1 MYTSLYIFGL
11 KNYFALYISNKEC
24 LINIILDDS
33 YQHVANQVSFSFLSN
48 SLNKYVT
55 MMKLTGELIVIALN
69 PTTGALIEAKIVE
82 FMSATSALIST
93 CGGISDTMIF
103 LSFNSYNGS
112 SFNFHV
118 EYVDLDTWETKSY
131 SFDRQFTIYRYT
143 KLFNTDQIIFL
154 CDDDN
159 STTFFSLQT
168 TYNRLDFVET
178 FIE

>member
-1 MYTSLYIFGL
+1 M
-11 KNYFALYISNKEC
+11 
-24 LINIILDDS
+24 
-33 YQHVANQVSFSFLSN
+33 SN
-48 SLNKYVT
+48 SLSKYVT
-55 MMKLTGELIVIALN
+55 MMKLAGDLIVIALN

-131 SFDRQFTIYRYT
+131 SFDRKFNIYGYT

>member
-1 MYTSLYIFGL
+1 
-11 KNYFALYISNKEC
+11 
-24 LINIILDDS
+24 
-33 YQHVANQVSFSFLSN
+33 
-48 SLNKYVT
+48 

-82 FMSATSALIST
+82 FMGATSALIST

-131 SFDRQFTIYRYT
+131 SFDRKFNIYGYT

>member
-1 MYTSLYIFGL
+1 MHLWTQKQF
-11 KNYFALYISNKEC
+11 FTTHFKEC

-33 YQHVANQVSFSFLSN
+33 YSAVSDQVTFSFLSN

-131 SFDRQFTIYRYT
+131 SFDRKFNIYGYT

>member
-1 MYTSLYIFGL
+1 
-11 KNYFALYISNKEC
+11 
-24 LINIILDDS
+24 
-33 YQHVANQVSFSFLSN
+33 
-48 SLNKYVT
+48 
-55 MMKLTGELIVIALN
+55 MKLTGELIVIALN

-82 FMSATSALIST
+82 FMGATSGSIST

-131 SFDRQFTIYRYT
+131 SFDRKFNIYGYT